1 MLLRF
6 GHVMP
11 IGRSNAFVS
20 KSLTTI
26 ARSTQKIT
34 AILLGLS
41 FAFGM
46 PAFAVGL
53 AEIETRSYLG
63 EPLNLRIAVNAAANE
78 PLDASCFSLGS
89 SADSNT
95 EKDSATSSIPLITRR
110 ETRLTLVEIGNA
122 RYLQLRGQLG
132 FNEPLARLLVRVG
145 CQAEAGVTREY
156 AVLLDPSPLIAASVT
171 DSVAAVVA
179 GPVVS
184 QRLNNELGAPLIS
197 AYSAGQWKVY
207 AGRKVVSVASIATGI
222 FPKSRA
228 RRADYIAALRELNP
242 ALSGTADDAPLPDET
257 ILKLPDL
264 KALSA
269 SSVVRKSQVRTVAS
283 RQSAAMQP
291 ARQATDIT
299 PASIPP
305 QSARIRSSPDQNV
318 ASIKNVPRSSASKS
332 LPKTTAGAFQ
342 LRLSGSEMDLS
353 RSQGMTEAMRAEIR
367 EKQLLLDADDQ
378 VAQLLSLKNTVKQ
391 LEGRLN
397 AMQSKLQD
405 AAVASNTPIANAN
418 GPPTTL
424 PETSTSLFTERTE
437 PNKPVTKTAQAA
449 DTAKTTSINAA
460 SLKSTR
466 WHDSTFLGVS
476 IGWLTGLLLSSVAL
490 IGIVISARLL
500 YRRSHEKRLAS
511 VHDLNS
517 LNEANISSAD
527 DSLFFDPSAE
537 HGIGNGFDPF
547 TSRHAV
553 ANAGHDGVGNT
564 DTTNP
569 RDADKAVDEFA
580 RANHL
585 RDEAML
591 KAIKQQRTVQMQSHP
606 DSATGPGHET
616 TPATPRF
623 DTTMPPALSLLAD
636 LSADDEIARF
646 DLDTAPATAV
656 DFLIGSDD
664 PGNDAHIR
672 RLQYM
677 FERYPELSSKTI
689 SIDDADSVI
698 NAARLY
704 YEEAETESAR
714 DKACEL
720 LTFGI
725 EERPQEIRFWLA
737 QFEIYRLD
745 NLAKEFTELSAK
757 FHVLFGHTDSW
768 PKVRQLGY
776 GLDPTNPL
784 FAAAGNASLAV
795 DRFDPLTENWLMAP
809 IDSSAGILISEMRQS
824 LFKDHGVGTL
834 ELEKITS
841 ALTALHDSAAL
852 SAKDNTAG

>member
-1 MLLRF
+1 ML
-6 GHVMP
+6 
-11 IGRSNAFVS
+11 ISRSNALVS
-20 KSLTTI
+20 RTLITI

-34 AILLGLS
+34 AILLGLP
-41 FAFGM
+41 FAIVM

-110 ETRLTLVEIGNA
+110 EARLTLVEIGNT
-122 RYLQLRGQLG
+122 RYLQLRGLLG

-171 DSVAAVVA
+171 DSVAVVVA

-184 QRLNNELGAPLIS
+184 QRLNNEPGAPLIS
-197 AYSAGQWKVY
+197 AHSAGQWKVY
-207 AGRKVVSVASIATGI
+207 ADRKVDSLASIATGI

-242 ALSGTADDAPLPDET
+242 ALSGIADDAPLPDET

-264 KALSA
+264 RALSA
-269 SSVVRKSQVRTVAS
+269 SSALRKSQLRTAAS
-283 RQSAAMQP
+283 RQSAVMQP

-299 PASIPP
+299 PNSIPP
-305 QSARIRSSPDQNV
+305 KSARTRSLPDQNT
-318 ASIKNVPRSSASKS
+318 ASIKNVPRSSASKA

-353 RSQGMTEAMRAEIR
+353 RSQGMTEVLRAEIR
-367 EKQLLLDADDQ
+367 EKQLLFDSDDQ

-405 AAVASNTPIANAN
+405 AAASNITIANAVV
-418 GPPTTL
+418 PATTV
-424 PETSTSLFTERTE
+424 PEISTSVSTSVSTERTE
-437 PNKPVTKTAQAA
+437 TTKPVTKTAQTA
-449 DTAKTTSINAA
+449 DTTKTARNNAA

-466 WHDSTFLGVS
+466 WSDSTFLGIS
-476 IGWLTGLLLSSVAL
+476 IGWLAGLLLSLVAL
-490 IGIVISARLL
+490 IGIVVCVRLL
-500 YRRSHEKRLAS
+500 YRRSHEKQLAS
-511 VHDLNS
+511 VHNLNP
-517 LNEANISSAD
+517 LNEANISSTD

-569 RDADKAVDEFA
+569 RGADKAVDEFA

-591 KAIKQQRTVQMQSHP
+591 KAIKQQRTVQMQSRP
-606 DSATGPGHET
+606 DSATAPGHEA

-623 DTTMPPALSLLAD
+623 DTTLPPAVSLLAD
-636 LSADDEIARF
+636 LSADDGIARF

-656 DFLIGSDD
+656 DFLISSDD

-737 QFEIYRLD
+737 QFEIYRLG
-745 NLAKEFTELSAK
+745 NLAKEFTDLSAK

-768 PKVRQLGY
+768 PKVCQLGY
-776 GLDPTNPL
+776 GLDPANPL
-784 FAAAGNASLAV
+784 FAAAGSASLAI

-824 LFKDHGVGTL
+824 LFKDHGIDTL

-852 SAKDNTAG
+852 SVKDSTAS

>member
-1 MLLRF
+1 M
-6 GHVMP
+6 
-11 IGRSNAFVS
+11 A
-20 KSLTTI
+20 
-26 ARSTQKIT
+26 

-41 FAFGM
+41 FACVM

-78 PLDASCFSLGS
+78 PLDASCFSLVS

-110 ETRLTLVEIGNA
+110 EARLTLVEIGNA

-171 DSVAAVVA
+171 DSVAAVVE

-184 QRLNNELGAPLIS
+184 QRLNNEPGAPLIS
-197 AYSAGQWKVY
+197 AHSAGQWKVY
-207 AGRKVVSVASIATGI
+207 AGSNAVSVASIATGI

-264 KALSA
+264 KALST
-269 SSVVRKSQVRTVAS
+269 SSALRKSQARTAAS
-283 RQSAAMQP
+283 RQSTAMQP
-291 ARQATDIT
+291 ARQATDVT
-299 PASIPP
+299 PDSIPP
-305 QSARIRSSPDQNV
+305 KSARIRSLPDQNA
-318 ASIKNVPRSSASKS
+318 ASIKNVPRSSASKA

-353 RSQGMTEAMRAEIR
+353 RSQGMTEALRAEMR

-405 AAVASNTPIANAN
+405 AAASNTPIANVAV
-418 GPPTTL
+418 PATTV
-424 PETSTSLFTERTE
+424 PETSTSLSTERTE
-437 PNKPVTKTAQAA
+437 PTKPVTKTAQTA
-449 DTAKTTSINAA
+449 DTAKAARINAA

-466 WHDSTFLGVS
+466 WRDSTFLGIS
-476 IGWLTGLLLSSVAL
+476 TGWLVGLLLSLVAL
-490 IGIVISARLL
+490 IGIVICARLL

-547 TSRHAV
+547 TSQHAV
-553 ANAGHDGVGNT
+553 ANTGRDDVGNT
-564 DTTNP
+564 DTSNP
-569 RDADKAVDEFA
+569 RGAGKAVDEFA

-591 KAIKQQRTVQMQSHP
+591 KAIKQQRTAQMQSRP
-606 DSATGPGHET
+606 DSATGPGHEA

-714 DKACEL
+714 NKACEL

-725 EERPQEIRFWLA
+725 EERPQQIRFWLA
-737 QFEIYRLD
+737 QFEIYRLG
-745 NLAKEFTELSAK
+745 NLAKEFTDLSAK

-768 PKVRQLGY
+768 PKVCQLGY

-784 FAAAGNASLAV
+784 FAAAGSASLAI

-809 IDSSAGILISEMRQS
+809 IDSSPGILVSEMRQS
-824 LFKDHGVGTL
+824 LFKDHGIDTL

-841 ALTALHDSAAL
+841 ALTALHDSAAS
-852 SAKDNTAG
+852 SAKDPTAS